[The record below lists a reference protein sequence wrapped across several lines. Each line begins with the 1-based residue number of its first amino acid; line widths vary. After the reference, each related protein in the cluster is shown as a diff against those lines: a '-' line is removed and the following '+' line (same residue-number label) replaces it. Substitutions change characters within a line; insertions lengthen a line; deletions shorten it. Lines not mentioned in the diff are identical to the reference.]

1 MAQFQYVG
9 RTRTGKQA
17 KGTVAGNSKREVIS
31 TLRKKGVAVTELTEV
46 RESILN
52 KDLTIGNPV
61 KHQDFVIYLRQFAT
75 LLKAGVSLVDSTN
88 ILAKQTESKALNKA
102 LLTIEEDLRSGNPFS
117 ESAEKHSKVFPP
129 MFINMMQAGE
139 ASGTV
144 DEALERLAMHYEK
157 QYQTKQKI
165 KSALAYPVVVGIV
178 AIGVIIF
185 LLTSV
190 VPTFAGMLSDLG
202 GELPGIT
209 KFVLGCSAFVQK
221 FWWLIILV
229 VIALVSTHVVL
240 KNNPKTKY
248 YLDYAVLKMPIFG
261 NMMQKAV
268 LARFSRT
275 LSSLFSS
282 SVPILQAIA
291 IVEKVVENEVIARV
305 LRGSRLALEGG
316 RPLTEPLR
324 EHWVFPPLVVQMI
337 SIGEET
343 GSLDEMLSKVADFYE
358 TEVENATDRLKS
370 LIEPLMIVFLA
381 AIVGVIV
388 ISIMVPMFQ
397 IYNEF

>member
-1 MAQFQYVG
+1 MAQFQYEG
-9 RTRTGKQA
+9 RTRVGKKA
-17 KGTVAGNSKREVIS
+17 KGTVTGNSKREVI
-31 TLRKKGVAVTELTEV
+31 TNLRKKGIAVLEITEV
-46 RESILN
+46 RESLLR
-52 KDLTIGNPV
+52 KDITIGNPV

-88 ILAKQTESKALNKA
+88 ILAKQTESKALKKA
-102 LLTIEEDLRSGNPFS
+102 LLAIEEDLRSGNPFS
-117 ESAEKHSKVFPP
+117 ESAEKHSKVFPA

-144 DEALERLAMHYEK
+144 DEALERLAKHYEK

-165 KSALAYPVVVGIV
+165 KSALAYPIVVGIV

-209 KFVLGCSAFVQK
+209 KFVLGCSDFMQK
-221 FWWLIILV
+221 FWWLFILV
-229 VIALVSTHVVL
+229 TIALIAALTLAKGNS
-240 KNNPKTKY
+240 KSKY
-248 YLDYAVLKMPIFG
+248 YLDYAILKMPIFG
-261 NMMQKAV
+261 KMMQKAV

-291 IVEKVVENEVIARV
+291 IVEKVVENEVIART
-305 LRGSRLALEGG
+305 LRSSRMALEGG
-316 RPLTEPLR
+316 RPLTEPLKG
-324 EHWVFPPLVVQMI
+324 HWAFPPLVVQMI
-337 SIGEET
+337 AIGEET
-343 GSLDEMLSKVADFYE
+343 GSLDEMLAKVADFYE

-397 IYNEF
+397 MYSEF